1 MRMSLSKEDR
11 DAATRLA
18 ILTARDDLLAFIMLM
33 NPGFSV
39 GPHHRVLCDELM
51 KLEKNDIDRLM
62 IFISPRASKS
72 LITSTYFPAWAL
84 GRNPYWQDSCVP
96 Q

>member
-1 MRMSLSKEDR
+1 MSLSQEDR

-33 NPGFSV
+33 NPSFSV

-51 KLEKNDIDRLM
+51 KLEKNQKYSVL
-62 IFISPRASKS
+62 ISPTTLLSISK
-72 LITSTYFPAWAL
+72 
-84 GRNPYWQDSCVP
+84 
-96 Q
+96 